1 MKIFLIILFFGVFL
15 KANVFLDDY
24 YVYQT
29 NKFYEK
35 KEYEKAF
42 KYLEKIE
49 NKNSK
54 ILYNMGNIL
63 YIQGKYEEAI
73 EFYEK
78 VKDLELNHQINHNM
92 ANSYVKL
99 ENYEKAIEFYLKAL
113 EYKND
118 EKTKYNLELIKLKKE
133 EIDKQ
138 NQRSLIKESCP
149 IKSFGALVE
158 VHENTIFDRFDF
170 DENKPM
176 YKAKKDETKE
186 NIVSNVKG
194 DDIQRDII
202 LDVENSNI
210 ESKKAKFELNPYF
223 EQKWDKNAED
233 DSLKTLLVPL
243 EKGVISDNKKPW

>member
-1 MKIFLIILFFGVFL
+1 MKFFLLIILFTMFL
-15 KANVFLDDY
+15 KANSLFDDY
-24 YVYQT
+24 YIYKG

-35 KEYEKAF
+35 KEYGTAL

-54 ILYNMGNIL
+54 IFYNMGNIL

-73 EFYEK
+73 EHYEK
-78 VKDLELNHQINHNM
+78 IEDSTIKHQINHNI

-99 ENYEKAIEFYLKAL
+99 KNYEKAIEFYLKAL

-133 EIDKQ
+133 EIDKE
-138 NQRSLIKESCP
+138 NQRALVKESCP
-149 IKSFGALVE
+149 IKSFGSLVE
-158 VHENTIFDRFDF
+158 LHEDTIFDKFNF

-176 YKAKKDETKE
+176 YKAKIDETKE
-186 NIVSNVKG
+186 NIVSNIKS
-194 DDIQRDII
+194 DDTQRDII
-202 LDVENSNI
+202 LDKEDTQI

-223 EQKWDKNAED
+223 EQKWDKNIQE
-233 DSLKTLLVPL
+233 DSLKTLLIPL

>member
-1 MKIFLIILFFGVFL
+1 MRIFLIILFLSIFL

-24 YVYQT
+24 YIYQT

-35 KEYEKAF
+35 KEYEKAL

-54 ILYNMGNIL
+54 IFYNMGNIL

-73 EFYEK
+73 DYYEK
-78 VKDLELNHQINHNM
+78 VKDLELKHQINHNM

-99 ENYEKAIEFYLKAL
+99 QNYEKAIEFYKKAL

-133 EIDKQ
+133 EIDKE
-138 NQRSLIKESCP
+138 NQRILIKESCP
-149 IKSFGALVE
+149 VKSFGTLVE
-158 VHENTIFDRFDF
+158 LHEETIFDKFDF
-170 DENKPM
+170 DEDKPM
-176 YKAKKDETKE
+176 YKAKIDETKE
-186 NIVSNVKG
+186 NIVSNIKT
-194 DDIQRDII
+194 DDTQRDIL
-202 LDVENSNI
+202 LDEKDNNI
-210 ESKKAKFELNPYF
+210 KSQKAKFELNPYF
-223 EQKWDKNAED
+223 EQKWDKNIQE